1 MGSYFIGF
9 LSHRPHIWRHRRRHL
24 YGPFCSATR
33 KAALKLA
40 GNARQQRRLAH
51 RSEHS
56 YDDRRCLCQIIRL
69 GNCRGSRGRSD
80 CGPRATSGVQPQH
93 YRWIPADRL
102 ELRVRADSCRSVA
115 QITVE
120 LRRPQHGPADTGP
133 REGVETMKRKAILLL
148 VATTLSCS
156 LTLADGTGST
166 APSRRIT
173 LREAVQLALK
183 HNHNV
188 RIAGYAVDEKQHA
201 KEASKGSY
209 FPSVRNDSSFLHVTD
224 TQLIQINSGSLGSAG
239 GMPIPPVSSVLNQ
252 GGRSMTMS
260 GTQITQPLTS
270 LFKHKPANDIAQAE
284 VNASREKA
292 QLTGNDVALAVH
304 EVYYRVLIAQA
315 HRSATEA
322 RIKASQDLESES
334 IEQVK
339 FGSSLEQESIEG
351 RAQLLQAKQE
361 LLATDLQL
369 DDLKLKLNDLMG
381 LPLTTVL
388 DLDPVSV
395 GSQETCPLEECVT
408 TALASHPEILEA
420 RAEMEKAE
428 AAVRLAKTD
437 IWVPDV
443 EAFGRYS
450 YQNNVPF
457 LARNFGTFGIHLGY
471 ELFDGGRKRSVKRE
485 REAQLAQAKENLARL
500 TDEVELAIHSAYNK
514 LERTQQMLK
523 VSEEVVALR
532 TESNRVLQQEL
543 LQGAALKSQAAMA
556 AAQEY
561 DAKTLLLQSQLD
573 YSQAH
578 DEFIHAMGVAP
589 E

>member
-1 MGSYFIGF
+1 
-9 LSHRPHIWRHRRRHL
+9 
-24 YGPFCSATR
+24 
-33 KAALKLA
+33 
-40 GNARQQRRLAH
+40 
-51 RSEHS
+51 
-56 YDDRRCLCQIIRL
+56 
-69 GNCRGSRGRSD
+69 
-80 CGPRATSGVQPQH
+80 
-93 YRWIPADRL
+93 
-102 ELRVRADSCRSVA
+102 
-115 QITVE
+115 
-120 LRRPQHGPADTGP
+120 
-133 REGVETMKRKAILLL
+133 MKRRALFLFM
-148 VATTLSCS
+148 ATALSCF
-156 LTLADGTGST
+156 LTLADETGST

-183 HNHNV
+183 HNHSV
-188 RIAGYAVDEKQHA
+188 RIAGYVVDEKQHA
-201 KEASKGSY
+201 KEAAKGSY
-209 FPSVRNDSSFLHVTD
+209 FPSIRNDSSFMRLTD
-224 TQLIQINSGSLGSAG
+224 TQLIQIAPGSLGTAG
-239 GMPIPPVSSVLNQ
+239 GTPIPPASSVINQ
-252 GGRSMTMS
+252 GGRSLTLS

-270 LFKHKPANDIAQAE
+270 LLKIKRANEIAQAE
-284 VNASREKA
+284 VRVSREKA

-315 HRSATEA
+315 HHSATEA
-322 RIKASQDLESES
+322 RIRASQDLESER

-339 FGSSLEQESIEG
+339 FGSSLELESIES

-361 LLATDLQL
+361 LLTTDLQL
-369 DDLKLKLNDLMG
+369 TDLKLKLNDLMG

-388 DLDPVSV
+388 DLDPVSAE
-395 GSQETCPLEECVT
+395 SQETCPLVECVT
-408 TALASHPEILEA
+408 TATASHPEILEA
-420 RAEMEKAE
+420 RAEVAKAE

-457 LARNFGTFGIHLGY
+457 LARSFGTFGIHLGY
-471 ELFDGGRKRSVKRE
+471 DLFDGGRKRSVKRE

-500 TDEVELAIHSAYNK
+500 ADEVELAVHTAHNK
-514 LERTQQMLK
+514 LERTQQMLN

-532 TESNRVLQQEL
+532 TESNRVVQQEF

-556 AAQEY
+556 TAQEY
-561 DAKTLLLQSQLD
+561 DAKALLLQSQLD

>member
-1 MGSYFIGF
+1 
-9 LSHRPHIWRHRRRHL
+9 
-24 YGPFCSATR
+24 
-33 KAALKLA
+33 
-40 GNARQQRRLAH
+40 
-51 RSEHS
+51 
-56 YDDRRCLCQIIRL
+56 
-69 GNCRGSRGRSD
+69 
-80 CGPRATSGVQPQH
+80 
-93 YRWIPADRL
+93 
-102 ELRVRADSCRSVA
+102 
-115 QITVE
+115 
-120 LRRPQHGPADTGP
+120 
-133 REGVETMKRKAILLL
+133 MKRTAPLLL
-148 VATTLSCS
+148 LATALSCS
-156 LTLADGTGST
+156 FTLADETGKN

-201 KEASKGSY
+201 KEAAKGSY
-209 FPSVRNDSSFLHVTD
+209 YPSIRNDSSFLRLTD
-224 TQLIQINSGSLGSAG
+224 TQLIQIAPGSLGTAG
-239 GMPIPPVSSVLNQ
+239 GAPIPPASSVINQ
-252 GGRSMTMS
+252 GGRSLTIS

-270 LFKHKPANDIAQAE
+270 LLKIKRANEIAEAE
-284 VNASREKA
+284 VKASREKA

-315 HRSATEA
+315 HRSAMEA
-322 RIKASQDLESES
+322 RIKASQDLESER

-339 FGSSLEQESIEG
+339 FGSSLEQESIES

-361 LLATDLQL
+361 LLTTDLQL
-369 DDLKLKLNDLMG
+369 ADLKLKLNDLMG
-381 LPLTTVL
+381 LPLTTGL
-388 DLDPVSV
+388 DLDPVTA
-395 GSQETCPLEECVT
+395 GSLETCPLAECVT
-408 TALASHPEILEA
+408 TATAAHPEILEA
-420 RAEMEKAE
+420 RAEVEKAE

-437 IWVPDV
+437 IYVPDV

-457 LARNFGTFGIHLGY
+457 LARNFGTFGVHLGY
-471 ELFDGGRKRSVKRE
+471 DLFDGGRKRSVKHE

-500 TDEVELAIHSAYNK
+500 TDEVELAVHTAYNK
-514 LERTQQMLK
+514 LERTQQMLQ
-523 VSEEVVALR
+523 VSEEIVALR
-532 TESNRVLQQEL
+532 SESNRVLQQEL

-561 DAKTLLLQSQLD
+561 DAKALLLQSQLD